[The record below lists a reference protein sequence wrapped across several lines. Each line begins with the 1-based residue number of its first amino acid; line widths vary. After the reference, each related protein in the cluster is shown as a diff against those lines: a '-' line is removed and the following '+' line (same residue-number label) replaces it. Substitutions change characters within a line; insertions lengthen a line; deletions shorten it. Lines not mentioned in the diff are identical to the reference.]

1 MRSRGSCVE
10 QMPFGNARHF
20 NQTGKPSYISSRFDD
35 LACRQHHFRLMCGFE
50 RGANLMTRPTCTS
63 TGMKCP
69 IAQVEATG
77 PCAPYRQDFV
87 LIKQVKSTILIDFYH
102 RHLKGLR
109 LDLREIKQLNGHSR
123 ENAPIIRNGL
133 PRTLCSF
140 QLCFC
145 AYSRRPK
152 DAVRF
157 AADRELDGR
166 FARVSSASKNY
177 TYLPVCP

>member
-1 MRSRGSCVE
+1 
-10 QMPFGNARHF
+10 
-20 NQTGKPSYISSRFDD
+20 
-35 LACRQHHFRLMCGFE
+35 MCWFE
-50 RGANLMTRPTCTS
+50 RGTDLMTSSARAS

-77 PCAPYRQDFV
+77 PCAPYRQNFV
-87 LIKQVKSTILIDFYH
+87 LIKQVKSTILIDFNH
-102 RHLKGLR
+102 GHLKGL
-109 LDLREIKQLNGHSR
+109 LDLREIKQLNGNSR
-123 ENAPIIRNGL
+123 ENAPWVRNVL

-140 QLCFC
+140 QLRFC

-166 FARVSSASKNY
+166 YCQCVAQTRTILTFLFARRPWDSKSIPLESLIGAE
-177 TYLPVCP
+177 TLQRQSICFGRCQI